1 MVEAG
6 VSQIAR
12 MASEVAVDE
21 ALLEARF
28 EAIGTG
34 TILTDGEW
42 AWPDTLSHYVEKY
55 HLELPQEFVRHA
67 TSAEFTIP
75 DVTVDDLRRLQLPT

>member
-12 MASEVAVDE
+12 MASEVEVDE

-28 EAIGTG
+28 EFDRLGGT
-34 TILTDGEW
+34 
-42 AWPDTLSHYVEKY
+42 
-55 HLELPQEFVRHA
+55 A
-67 TSAEFTIP
+67 T
-75 DVTVDDLRRLQLPT
+75 

>member
-1 MVEAG
+1 MGLRVNTAQGGISPAATTWRACDSVVPMVEAG

-28 EAIGTG
+28 EFDRLGGT
-34 TILTDGEW
+34 
-42 AWPDTLSHYVEKY
+42 
-55 HLELPQEFVRHA
+55 A
-67 TSAEFTIP
+67 T
-75 DVTVDDLRRLQLPT
+75 